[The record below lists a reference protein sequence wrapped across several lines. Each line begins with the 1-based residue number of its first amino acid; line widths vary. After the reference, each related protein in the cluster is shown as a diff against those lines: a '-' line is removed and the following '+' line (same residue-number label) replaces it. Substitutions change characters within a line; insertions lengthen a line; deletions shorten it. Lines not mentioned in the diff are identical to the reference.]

1 MHLSRE
7 QILEASRKLPFTDVP
22 VPELGGDVRLTAMT
36 ANARMDWEKNSFP
49 DGTADLREYSLGLI
63 ARSLIGDDGKPMFST
78 DEIGEFAQSSVVT
91 LADAARKLN
100 GIGAEA
106 VAEVEGKSEGSLAA
120 SGDSNSLGASG
131 SPTLT

>member
-1 MHLSRE
+1 MHLTRE
-7 QILEASRKLPFTDVP
+7 QILEASRKIPFTDVP

-36 ANARMDWEKNSFP
+36 ANARMDWEKSSFP

-63 ARSLIGDDGKPMFST
+63 SRSLIGDDGKPMFST
-78 DEIGEFAQSSVVT
+78 DEVGEFAQSSVVT

-100 GIGAEA
+100 GSGAES
-106 VAEVEGKSEGSLAA
+106 VAKVEGKSEGSPAV
-120 SGDSNSLGASG
+120 SGDSNSPGASG